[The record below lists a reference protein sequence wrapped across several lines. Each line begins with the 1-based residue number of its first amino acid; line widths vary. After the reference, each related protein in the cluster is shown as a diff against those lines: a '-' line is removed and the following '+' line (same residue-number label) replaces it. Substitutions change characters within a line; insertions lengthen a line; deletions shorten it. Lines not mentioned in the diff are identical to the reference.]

1 MSHEHDAGGL
11 SVRRP
16 PRPQRPHGRLERPS
30 LFAGMEDDE
39 VDDIEPDR
47 VRLLSTLASREATP
61 GARRR
66 RRSARAR
73 RKGQPLWQAPWT
85 SPRASPWWGRG
96 LLIAMSLGV
105 VAVLCSFVQVVR
117 QPHGAPLVAARP
129 EAGTSTRPQALSGKA
144 DVAPDLGALPPTAA
158 GPASPVTMPPA
169 SADSFAR
176 AADATT
182 PDDDLGA
189 PARIE
194 VMPPPREPHPPT
206 TPAATASR
214 EDTRRL
220 VAQAA
225 ADAERLNAPHTP
237 IARPPAWQEPS
248 PRPRA
253 NDDVALLEAMMR
265 HASSRR
271 APPSVAE
278 ALQPCT
284 LLQGAEAAVCRARAC
299 VQHPAAPQ
307 CHSDTP

>member
-73 RKGQPLWQAPWT
+73 RKGHPLWQAPWA
-85 SPRASPWWGRG
+85 SPVASPWWGRG
-96 LLIAMSLGV
+96 LFIAMSLGV
-105 VAVLCSFVQVVR
+105 MAVLYSFVQVVR
-117 QPHGAPLVAARP
+117 QPHGVPLVATRP
-129 EAGTSTRPQALSGKA
+129 EASAGTSTAPHAPTGKTDAALE
-144 DVAPDLGALPPTAA
+144 LGALPPTAA
-158 GPASPVTMPPA
+158 GPAH
-169 SADSFAR
+169 
-176 AADATT
+176 
-182 PDDDLGA
+182 
-189 PARIE
+189 IE
-194 VMPPPREPHPPT
+194 VMPPPHEPHPPALP
-206 TPAATASR
+206 PATR

-225 ADAERLNAPHTP
+225 ADAERLNTPPTP
-237 IARPPAWQEPS
+237 IARPPAWQEAP
-248 PRPRA
+248 PRPRTS
-253 NDDVALLEAMMR
+253 DDVALLEAMMR

-271 APPSVAE
+271 APPSAAE

-284 LLQGAEAAVCRARAC
+284 LLQGAEAAVCKARAC
-299 VQHPAAPQ
+299 VQHPTAPQ

>member
-1 MSHEHDAGGL
+1 MSHKHDAGGL

-16 PRPQRPHGRLERPS
+16 PRPQRPHDRLERPS

-47 VRLLSTLASREATP
+47 VRLLSTLASREE
-61 GARRR
+61 
-66 RRSARAR
+66 
-73 RKGQPLWQAPWT
+73 QPRWQAPWA
-85 SPRASPWWGRG
+85 SPWASPWWERG

-105 VAVLCSFVQVVR
+105 VTVLYSFVQVVR
-117 QPHGAPLVAARP
+117 QPHVTPPVATRP
-129 EAGTSTRPQALSGKA
+129 EAGTGARLQALTDAA

-158 GPASPVTMPPA
+158 GPAPSVTTPPA

-176 AADATT
+176 AAHATA
-182 PDDDLGA
+182 PDEGLGA

-194 VMPPPREPHPPT
+194 VMPPPHAPPPPAMP
-206 TPAATASR
+206 PAAAAR

-225 ADAERLNAPHTP
+225 ADAERLNAPTTP
-237 IARPPAWQEPS
+237 TARPPAWQEAP

-253 NDDVALLEAMMR
+253 NDDVALLEAIMR
-265 HASSRR
+265 HASNRR
-271 APPSVAE
+271 APPSAAE
-278 ALQPCT
+278 ALQPCA
-284 LLQGAEAAVCRARAC
+284 LLQGAEAAVCKARAC
-299 VQHPAAPQ
+299 VQHPTAPQ